1 MFHDSH
7 LRDVESTIWS
17 PGFEFAACSNQGA
30 ATTPGA
36 QAAATQDLVLLAS
49 VPKLARAVGKSR
61 ADHPIDV
68 GVEQILI

>member
-17 PGFEFAACSNQGA
+17 PGFEFAACSNQGP

-36 QAAATQDLVLLAS
+36 LAATQGLVLLAS
-49 VPKLARAVGKSR
+49 VPKLARAAGKSR
-61 ADHPIDV
+61 ADHAIDV